1 MVGQLGK
8 DVAVSVC
15 GGRPFLLRRR
25 TADSLAEAV
34 GVKPNEFGA
43 FVLSIFL
50 GDDEIYINHEDLE
63 NGLTQADR
71 DKFRCVTSRCV
82 SRDVR
87 VNGCTGPTLT
97 RLSAICF

>member
-1 MVGQLGK
+1 MGK
-8 DVAVSVC
+8 DVAVSVY

-34 GVKPNEFGA
+34 RVKPNEGGV

-50 GDDEIYINHEDLE
+50 GDDEIYTNHEDLE
-63 NGLTQADR
+63 NGLTQAER

-87 VNGCTGPTLT
+87 VMDVQDQL
-97 RLSAICF
+97 